1 MADVKC
7 TICGHGNPADATFCE
22 NCGASLSKTG
32 SSIQPGQI
40 SPDHATSELEPGLPD
55 WLSDVRGQGNRPASG
70 GDEMPSSFQSPP
82 SGTSASDLLAGL
94 QSQSADDEE
103 EVPDWLADITGATSA
118 KKKAQPEAGESR
130 RVELGGPSQPA
141 PAPEPEPNDE
151 MPSWLSSLSS
161 QGQATGQDDLGDWL
175 RKADSTPAENP
186 PAETGSAVGPFSG
199 FAEPLTPSPAES
211 QSDWLSSLQ
220 SEASI
225 SEEPV
230 KPNTGSFGDV
240 ELPAWLKGEE
250 PESPA
255 PAASTAMPD
264 WLKSMEAEAAAPPP
278 SVEMPTPVDA
288 GPFDF
293 KAQEPEPAS
302 SAEAAPLDFEMPDW
316 LKGMGPSEPV
326 ETQAAPALDTS
337 DWLKGLDQPEP
348 VTPATTPTSSDF
360 EMPDWMKGV
369 GASESAE
376 TQAAA
381 TLDTSDWLKGLDQP
395 EPTTSSAMPTSSDFE
410 MPDWMKGVGPSEPA
424 EAQAAPAFDAPD
436 WLKGMDQPSAPAQP
450 ESDFAMPDWLGDAK
464 STEQP
469 SAMEPTSAP
478 EPAFNVDLP
487 DWLKGAGVKS
497 DEPAKAEIPPA
508 APMAAAAATVASAA
522 AFTDLPPEDLTPA
535 AELPDWLSGLG
546 KAPAS
551 DTSRFPTPETA
562 IPQQIPEDME
572 ELPPAEEPMSSGSLD
587 SLFTEMPDWLSAS
600 AGSEQLPPSE
610 EPDTTISPASLPSW
624 VKAMRPVE
632 AAMSGHAVEA
642 DEALETEGPL
652 AGLHGVLPAVVYA
665 GASSKPKPLAF
676 KLQTDDEQQTQAA
689 LLEQILAAEARP
701 EPMVTPAR
709 ISSQRILRI
718 VIAVLL
724 LAVVTVGVVLGAQIF
739 PMPLG
744 RPAETMAAF
753 NAVDAVIP
761 PDAPVL
767 VVFDYEPA
775 LAGEME
781 AAAAPLLD
789 HLLVKQHPRLALL
802 STSPTGAAL
811 ATRMFSGPLADLPG
825 VRAVN
830 LGYLPGGQTS
840 IRAFASDP
848 TRTATFPSDVS
859 LFNLVPSPVWQSETL
874 QGVQSL
880 SNFAAI
886 IVITDSAETGR
897 TWIEQAGS
905 RRGSAQFLVVSS
917 AQAAPLFQP
926 YYASGQINGLVSGLY
941 DGAVLEQNNANRPG
955 LSRRYWDAYNFSLI
969 LTLVLLTGGALW
981 SLAAGLRER
990 MTGRKAG

>member
-7 TICGHGNPADATFCE
+7 TICGQSNPADATFCE
-22 NCGASLSKTG
+22 NCGASLSKPG

-40 SPDHATSELEPGLPD
+40 SSEHTTSELEPVLPD
-55 WLSDVRGQGNRPASG
+55 WLRDVRGQDNRPVSG
-70 GDEMPSSFQSPP
+70 GDEMPSTFQSQP
-82 SGTSASDLLAGL
+82 SATTSSASDLLAGL
-94 QSQSADDEE
+94 HSQSADDEE
-103 EVPDWLADITGATSA
+103 EVPDWLADITGAESG
-118 KKKAQPEAGESR
+118 KKKVQPESGESR

-141 PAPEPEPNDE
+141 PAPEPEDE
-151 MPSWLSSLSS
+151 MPSWLSSMSA
-161 QGQATGQDDLGDWL
+161 QEPAAGQDELGAWL
-175 RKADSTPAENP
+175 RRADSTPAENP
-186 PAETGSAVGPFSG
+186 PAETGSAKGPFSG
-199 FAEPLTPSPAES
+199 FTEPLPPSLEES
-211 QSDWLSSLQ
+211 QSDWLSGLQ

-225 SEEPV
+225 SEEPA

-240 ELPAWLKGEE
+240 ELPDWLKGEE

-264 WLKSMEAEAAAPPP
+264 WLKSMEAEAAAPPLP
-278 SVEMPTPVDA
+278 VEMPAPVDA

-293 KAQEPEPAS
+293 KAQEPEPP
-302 SAEAAPLDFEMPDW
+302 SAAESAPLDFEMPDW
-316 LKGMGPSEPV
+316 LKGMGPSEPA
-326 ETQAAPALDTS
+326 ETQAAAPALDTS

-348 VTPATTPTSSDF
+348 AAPPMTPTSSDF
-360 EMPDWMKGV
+360 EMPDW
-369 GASESAE
+369 
-376 TQAAA
+376 
-381 TLDTSDWLKGLDQP
+381 LKGA
-395 EPTTSSAMPTSSDFE
+395 EPAQ
-410 MPDWMKGVGPSEPA
+410 PA
-424 EAQAAPAFDAPD
+424 EAHAAPAFDAPD
-436 WLKGMDQPSAPAQP
+436 WLKGMDQPSAPAQS
-450 ESDFAMPDWLGDAK
+450 ESDFTMPDWLGGAK
-464 STEQP
+464 PTEQP
-469 SAMEPTSAP
+469 RAAEPASAES
-478 EPAFNVDLP
+478 AFNVDLP
-487 DWLKGAGVKS
+487 DWLRGAGVKS
-497 DEPAKAEIPPA
+497 DEPAEVEIPPA
-508 APMAAAAATVASAA
+508 APMAAAAAVTGAA
-522 AFTDLPPEDLTPA
+522 AFTDLPPEDLPLA
-535 AELPDWLSGLG
+535 AELPDWLSDLG
-546 KAPAS
+546 KAPAT

-572 ELPPAEEPMSSGSLD
+572 GLPPAEEPLSSGSLD

-632 AAMSGHAVEA
+632 AAMSGHTVEA

-652 AGLHGVLPAVVYA
+652 AGLHGVLPAVAYA

-689 LLEQILAAEARP
+689 LLEQVLAAEARP

-718 VIAVLL
+718 VIGVLL
-724 LAVVTVGVVLGAQIF
+724 LAAVVVGVVLGTQIF

-767 VVFDYEPA
+767 VIFDYEPA

-811 ATRMFSGPLADLPG
+811 AARMFSGPLADLPG

-859 LFNLVPSPVWQSETL
+859 LFNLAPSPVWQSETL

-897 TWIEQAGS
+897 AWIEQAGP

-955 LSRRYWDAYNFSLI
+955 LSRRYWDAYNLSLI
-969 LTLVLLTGGALW
+969 LALVLLTGGTLW
-981 SLAAGLRER
+981 SLAVGLRDR
-990 MTGRKAG
+990 MAGRKAG

>member
-7 TICGHGNPADATFCE
+7 TICGQSNPADATFCE

-32 SSIQPGQI
+32 NSIQPGQI
-40 SPDHATSELEPGLPD
+40 SSDHTTSELEPVLPD
-55 WLSDVRGQGNRPASG
+55 WLRDVRGQDNRPVGG
-70 GDEMPSSFQSPP
+70 GDEMPSTFQNPP
-82 SGTSASDLLAGL
+82 SATMTSSSDLLAGL
-94 QSQSADDEE
+94 HSQSADDEE
-103 EVPDWLADITGATSA
+103 EVPDWLADITGAESG
-118 KKKAQPEAGESR
+118 KKKPQPEVGESR
-130 RVELGGPSQPA
+130 RVELGGPSQPT
-141 PAPEPEPNDE
+141 PAPEPEDE

-161 QGQATGQDDLGDWL
+161 QEPTTGQDELGAWL

-186 PAETGSAVGPFSG
+186 SAATASAIGPFGG
-199 FAEPLTPSPAES
+199 FTEPLPPSPEES

-225 SEEPV
+225 SEEPA

-255 PAASTAMPD
+255 PAASTSMPD
-264 WLKSMEAEAAAPPP
+264 WLKSMEAEATAPPP
-278 SVEMPTPVDA
+278 PVEMPAPVDA

-293 KAQEPEPAS
+293 KAQEPELPPA
-302 SAEAAPLDFEMPDW
+302 EVAPDFEMPDW
-316 LKGMGPSEPV
+316 LKGMGPSEPA
-326 ETQAAPALDTS
+326 ETQAAAPALDTS

-348 VTPATTPTSSDF
+348 AAPSVTPTSSDF
-360 EMPDWMKGV
+360 EMPDW
-369 GASESAE
+369 
-376 TQAAA
+376 
-381 TLDTSDWLKGLDQP
+381 LKGA
-395 EPTTSSAMPTSSDFE
+395 EPAQ
-410 MPDWMKGVGPSEPA
+410 PA
-424 EAQAAPAFDAPD
+424 EAQVAPAFDAPD
-436 WLKGMDQPSAPAQP
+436 WLKGMDQPSAPAQS
-450 ESDFAMPDWLGDAK
+450 ESDFTMPDWLGGAK
-464 STEQP
+464 PVEQP
-469 SAMEPTSAP
+469 PAVEPTSVP
-478 EPAFNVDLP
+478 ESSFNVDLP
-487 DWLKGAGVKS
+487 DWLRGAGVKS

-508 APMAAAAATVASAA
+508 APMAAAAAVTGAA
-522 AFTDLPPEDLTPA
+522 AFTDLPPEDLPLA
-535 AELPDWLSGLG
+535 AELPDWLSDLG
-546 KAPAS
+546 KAPAT
-551 DTSRFPTPETA
+551 DMSRFPTPETA
-562 IPQQIPEDME
+562 IPQQIPEEME
-572 ELPPAEEPMSSGSLD
+572 GLPPAEEPMSSGSLD

-624 VKAMRPVE
+624 VQAMRPVE
-632 AAMSGHAVEA
+632 AAMSGHAAEA
-642 DEALETEGPL
+642 DEALESEGPL

-689 LLEQILAAEARP
+689 LLEQVLAAESRP
-701 EPMVTPAR
+701 EPMVTPSR
-709 ISSQRILRI
+709 VSSQRILRI
-718 VIAVLL
+718 VIGVLL
-724 LAVVTVGVVLGAQIF
+724 LAVVVAGLVMGTQIF

-753 NAVDAVIP
+753 NVVDGLIP

-811 ATRMFSGPLADLPG
+811 AARMFSGPLADLPG

-840 IRAFASDP
+840 IRAFTSDP

-859 LFNLVPSPVWQSETL
+859 LFNLAPSPVWQSETL

-897 TWIEQAGS
+897 TWIEQAGP

-955 LSRRYWDAYNFSLI
+955 LSRRYWDAYNLSLI
-969 LTLVLLTGGALW
+969 LALVLLTGGALW

>member
-7 TICGHGNPADATFCE
+7 TICGQSNPADAPFCE
-22 NCGASLSKTG
+22 NCGASLSKPG

-40 SPDHATSELEPGLPD
+40 SPDHTTSELEPSLPD
-55 WLSDVRGQGNRPASG
+55 WLSDVRGQGNRPVSG
-70 GDEMPSSFQSPP
+70 GDEMPSTFQSPP
-82 SGTSASDLLAGL
+82 SATASSGLDLLAGL

-103 EVPDWLADITGATSA
+103 EVPDWLADITGAESG
-118 KKKAQPEAGESR
+118 KKKAQPAAGESR

-141 PAPEPEPNDE
+141 PAPEPEDE

-161 QGQATGQDDLGDWL
+161 QGQATGQDELGAWL
-175 RKADSTPAENP
+175 RKADSTPVENP
-186 PAETGSAVGPFSG
+186 TAETGSAKGPFSG
-199 FAEPLTPSPAES
+199 FTEPLPPSPEES
-211 QSDWLSSLQ
+211 QSDWLSGLQ

-225 SEEPV
+225 SEEPA
-230 KPNTGSFGDV
+230 KPNTGSFSDV
-240 ELPAWLKGEE
+240 ELPDWLKGEE
-250 PESPA
+250 PEAPA

-278 SVEMPTPVDA
+278 PVEMPTPVDA

-293 KAQEPEPAS
+293 KAQEPEPPS

-316 LKGMGPSEPV
+316 LKGMGPAEPS
-326 ETQAAPALDTS
+326 ETQASAPVLDMS

-348 VTPATTPTSSDF
+348 AAPSVTPTSSDF
-360 EMPDWMKGV
+360 EMPDW
-369 GASESAE
+369 
-376 TQAAA
+376 
-381 TLDTSDWLKGLDQP
+381 LKGA
-395 EPTTSSAMPTSSDFE
+395 EP
-410 MPDWMKGVGPSEPA
+410 VRPA
-424 EAQAAPAFDAPD
+424 GAQAAPAFDAPD

-450 ESDFAMPDWLGDAK
+450 ESDFTMPDWLGDAK

-469 SAMEPTSAP
+469 SVVEPASAP

-497 DEPAKAEIPPA
+497 DELAEAEIPPA
-508 APMAAAAATVASAA
+508 APMTAAAATVARAA
-522 AFTDLPPEDLTPA
+522 AFTDLLPEDLTPS

-546 KAPAS
+546 KTPAP
-551 DTSRFPTPETA
+551 DTSRFPSPETA

-572 ELPPAEEPMSSGSLD
+572 GLPPAEEPMSSGSLD

-624 VKAMRPVE
+624 VQAMRPVE

-642 DEALETEGPL
+642 DEALEIEGPL
-652 AGLHGVLPAVVYA
+652 AGLHGVLPAVAYA

-689 LLEQILAAEARP
+689 LLEQVLAAEARP

-709 ISSQRILRI
+709 ISSQRILQI

-753 NAVDAVIP
+753 NAVDAVVP

-767 VVFDYEPA
+767 VIFDYEPA

-811 ATRMFSGPLADLPG
+811 AARMFSGPLADLPV

-859 LFNLVPSPVWQSETL
+859 LFNLVPSPVWQTETL

-880 SNFAAI
+880 SDFAAI
-886 IVITDSAETGR
+886 IVLTDSAETGR
-897 TWIEQAGS
+897 TWIEQAGP

-955 LSRRYWDAYNFSLI
+955 LSRRYWDAYNLSLI
-969 LTLVLLTGGALW
+969 LALVLLTGGALW
-981 SLAAGLRER
+981 SLGAGLRDR
-990 MTGRKAG
+990 MAGGKAG

>member
-7 TICGHGNPADATFCE
+7 TICGQNNPADAAFCE
-22 NCGASLSKTG
+22 NCGASLSKPG
-32 SSIQPGQI
+32 GSIQPGQMH
-40 SPDHATSELEPGLPD
+40 SDKTTSELEPILPD
-55 WLSDVRGQGNRPASG
+55 WLRDMRGQGDQSTG
-70 GDEMPSSFQSPP
+70 GSEELPSSFQTP
-82 SGTSASDLLAGL
+82 SSAVPASDFLAGL
-94 QSQSADDEE
+94 HSQTGDDEE
-103 EVPDWLADITGATSA
+103 EVPDWLADITGAGSG

-141 PAPEPEPNDE
+141 PAPEPEAE
-151 MPSWLSSLSS
+151 MPSWLSSLSP
-161 QGQATGQDDLGDWL
+161 QEPPTGQDELGDWL
-175 RKADSTPAENP
+175 RKTDSAPAETTPAEVE
-186 PAETGSAVGPFSG
+186 PAKGPFSG
-199 FAEPLTPSPAES
+199 FTEPLPPSPEET
-211 QSDWLSSLQ
+211 QSDWLSGLQ

-225 SEEPV
+225 SEEPA
-230 KPNTGSFGDV
+230 KPTTGSFGDV
-240 ELPAWLKGEE
+240 ELPDWLKGEE
-250 PESPA
+250 PETPA

-264 WLKSMEAEAAAPPP
+264 WLKSMEAEAAGPPP
-278 SVEMPTPVDA
+278 PVEMPKPVDA

-293 KAQEPEPAS
+293 KAQEPEPAP
-302 SAEAAPLDFEMPDW
+302 AEAAPLDFEMPDW
-316 LKGMGPSEPV
+316 LKGMGPSEPA
-326 ETQAAPALDTS
+326 ETQTPMPDLDTA

-348 VTPATTPTSSDF
+348 AAPAAAPASSDF
-360 EMPDWMKGV
+360 EV
-369 GASESAE
+369 
-376 TQAAA
+376 
-381 TLDTSDWLKGLDQP
+381 
-395 EPTTSSAMPTSSDFE
+395 
-410 MPDWMKGVGPSEPA
+410 
-424 EAQAAPAFDAPD
+424 PD
-436 WLKGMDQPSAPAQP
+436 WLRGMDQPAAPAQA
-450 ESDFAMPDWLGDAK
+450 ESDFAMPDWLGGAK
-464 STEQP
+464 PAEKP
-469 SAMEPTSAP
+469 SAAEPASAP

-497 DEPAKAEIPPA
+497 DEPAGAEIPPA
-508 APMAAAAATVASAA
+508 APIAAATVAGAA
-522 AFTDLPPEDLTPA
+522 AFTDLPSEALA
-535 AELPDWLSGLG
+535 SSAETPDWLSDLG
-546 KAPAS
+546 KAPAAEAP
-551 DTSRFPTPETA
+551 RFPTPETA
-562 IPQQIPEDME
+562 LPQQIPVDME
-572 ELPPAEEPMSSGSLD
+572 GLPPAEEPLPSGSFD

-600 AGSEQLPPSE
+600 TGSDQLPTSE
-610 EPDTTISPASLPSW
+610 EPDTTLSPASLPSW
-624 VKAMRPVE
+624 VQAMRPVE
-632 AAMSGHAVEA
+632 AAMSGQAAEA

-689 LLEQILAAEARP
+689 LLEQVLAAELRP
-701 EPMVTPAR
+701 EPMVTSAR
-709 ISSQRILRI
+709 VSSQRILRI
-718 VIAVLL
+718 VIGVLL
-724 LAVVTVGVVLGAQIF
+724 LAVVVAGLVLGTQIF

-753 NAVDAVIP
+753 NVVDAVIP

-811 ATRMFSGPLADLPG
+811 AVRMFSGPLADLPG
-825 VRAVN
+825 VRVVN

-840 IRAFASDP
+840 IRAFANDP

-880 SNFAAI
+880 SDFAAI
-886 IVITDSAETGR
+886 IVLTDSAETGR
-897 TWIEQAGS
+897 TWIEQAGP

-955 LSRRYWDAYNFSLI
+955 LSRRYWDAYNLSLI
-969 LTLVLLTGGALW
+969 LALVLLTGGSLW

-990 MTGRKAG
+990 MAGRKAG

>member
-7 TICGHGNPADATFCE
+7 TICGQSNPADATFCE
-22 NCGASLSKTG
+22 NCGASLSKPG

-40 SPDHATSELEPGLPD
+40 ADHTTSELEPSLPD
-55 WLSDVRGQGNRPASG
+55 WLRDVRRGQDNRPVSSG
-70 GDEMPSSFQSPP
+70 SEMPSAFQSPSSATTP
-82 SGTSASDLLAGL
+82 ASDLLAGL
-94 QSQSADDEE
+94 HSQSADDDE
-103 EVPDWLADITGATSA
+103 EVPDWLADITGVESG

-141 PAPEPEPNDE
+141 PAPEPEDE
-151 MPSWLSSLSS
+151 MPSWLSSMSP
-161 QGQATGQDDLGDWL
+161 QEPATGQDELGAWL

-186 PAETGSAVGPFSG
+186 PAATESAVGPFSG
-199 FAEPLTPSPAES
+199 FAEPLSPSPEES

-220 SEASI
+220 SKASI
-225 SEEPV
+225 SEEPA

-278 SVEMPTPVDA
+278 PVEMPAPVNA

-293 KAQEPEPAS
+293 KAQEPELPPS
-302 SAEAAPLDFEMPDW
+302 EAAPDFEMPDW
-316 LKGMGPSEPV
+316 LKGMGPSEPAQA
-326 ETQAAPALDTS
+326 QAAVPAFDTS

-348 VTPATTPTSSDF
+348 VAPPAATDSSDF
-360 EMPDWMKGV
+360 EVPDWMKGV
-369 GASESAE
+369 GASA
-376 TQAAA
+376 
-381 TLDTSDWLKGLDQP
+381 
-395 EPTTSSAMPTSSDFE
+395 
-410 MPDWMKGVGPSEPA
+410 PA
-424 EAQAAPAFDAPD
+424 EAQAAPAFDTPD
-436 WLKGMDQPSAPAQP
+436 WLKGMDQPAAPAQP
-450 ESDFAMPDWLGDAK
+450 ESDFTMPNWLSGA
-464 STEQP
+464 
-469 SAMEPTSAP
+469 EPTGQPAAAESVSTP
-478 EPAFNVDLP
+478 ESAFNVDLP

-497 DEPAKAEIPPA
+497 DEPAEAEEIPPA
-508 APMAAAAATVASAA
+508 AATVAGAA
-522 AFTDLPPEDLTPA
+522 AFTDLPSEDLTPA

-546 KAPAS
+546 KAPTADS
-551 DTSRFPTPETA
+551 SRFPTPETA

-572 ELPPAEEPMSSGSLD
+572 GLPPAEEPMSSGSLD

-600 AGSEQLPPSE
+600 TGSGQLPPSE

-624 VKAMRPVE
+624 VRAMRPVE
-632 AAMSGHAVEA
+632 VAMSGHAAEA

-652 AGLHGVLPAVVYA
+652 AGLHGVLPAVAYA

-689 LLEQILAAEARP
+689 LLEQVLAAESRP

-709 ISSQRILRI
+709 VRSQRILRM
-718 VIAVLL
+718 VIGVLL
-724 LAVVTVGVVLGAQIF
+724 LAVVIAGLVMGAQIF

-753 NAVDAVIP
+753 NVVDGLIP

-811 ATRMFSGPLADLPG
+811 AARMFSGPLADLPG

-859 LFNLVPSPVWQSETL
+859 LFNLAPSSVWQSETL
-874 QGVQSL
+874 QGVQSF
-880 SNFAAI
+880 SDFAAI

-897 TWIEQAGS
+897 TWIEQAGP
-905 RRGSAQFLVVSS
+905 RRGSAQFLMVSS

-955 LSRRYWDAYNFSLI
+955 LSRRYWDTYNFSLI
-969 LTLVLLTGGALW
+969 LALVLLTGGALW

-990 MTGRKAG
+990 MAGRKAG